1 MAETAFDKDMAR
13 MQRLFDQVKHEYDL
27 FFAGSRKEAPLKE
40 RAELDRMVKFYAN
53 GTLNRLAQQFLFNS
67 FSSKYN
73 LQAELWNKWM
83 RAREEGLVADPRLPS
98 AARLARKALQ
108 DLEKQAPGSRPAG
121 PGAQAPERPGVTAAH
136 GPPRRKLQRLYDEF
150 VSAKIDAGE
159 IPEWDYGSF
168 EAHIE
173 KQKEA
178 ILQKYQGKDVVFS
191 VRNQDG
197 RISLKAKVVK

>member
-13 MQRLFDQVKHEYDL
+13 MQRLFDQVKHEFDL
-27 FFAGSRKEAPLKE
+27 FFAGARKEAPFRE

-73 LQAELWNKWM
+73 LQSELWNKWM
-83 RAREEGLVADPRLPS
+83 RVREEGLVQDPRLP
-98 AARLARKALQ
+98 AAERMARKALQ
-108 DLEKQAPGSRPAG
+108 ELEKRAPGSRAE
-121 PGAQAPERPGVTAAH
+121 APDRPGV
-136 GPPRRKLQRLYDEF
+136 PPPKASQKRNLQRLYDEF
-150 VSAKIDAGE
+150 MSAKIDAGE
-159 IPEWDYGSF
+159 IPEWDFASF
-168 EAHIE
+168 EAHISL
-173 KQKEA
+173 QREA

-191 VRNQDG
+191 VRTQDG